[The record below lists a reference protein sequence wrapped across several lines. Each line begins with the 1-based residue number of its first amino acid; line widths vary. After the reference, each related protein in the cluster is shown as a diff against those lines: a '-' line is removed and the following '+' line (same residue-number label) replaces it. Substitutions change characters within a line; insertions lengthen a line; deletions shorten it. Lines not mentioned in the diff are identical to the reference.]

1 MMVAIPMDA
10 MMRVYHHN
18 PCSAPLFALYEIT
31 GERKDIR
38 YRYVETRLNP
48 WEKHE
53 GDMVR
58 DQVMKTCSCD
68 YEKSKDPHHIS
79 EHYAL
84 LEVLGKCDY
93 VLVDQYCLNTLY
105 AMKNVGIK
113 IHKIPPF
120 LKTAEEAIH
129 HFLIGAEIAEHLRY
143 IHPVSYTK
151 PG

>member
-10 MMRVYHHN
+10 MRRVYHYN
-18 PCSAPLFALYEIT
+18 PCSATMFALYEVS

-38 YRYVETRLNP
+38 YRFIEMRLNP

-53 GDMVR
+53 GQMVR
-58 DQVMKTCSCD
+58 DPKMKACACESD
-68 YEKSKDPHHIS
+68 LSQNPQHIS

-84 LEVLGKCDY
+84 LEVIGKCNY
-93 VLVDQYCLNTLY
+93 LIVDLYCLNTLY

-120 LKTAEEAIH
+120 VKTAEEAIN
-129 HFLIGAEIAEHLRY
+129 HFAIGTEIAEHLRY
-143 IHPVSYTK
+143 VHPVA
-151 PG
+151 